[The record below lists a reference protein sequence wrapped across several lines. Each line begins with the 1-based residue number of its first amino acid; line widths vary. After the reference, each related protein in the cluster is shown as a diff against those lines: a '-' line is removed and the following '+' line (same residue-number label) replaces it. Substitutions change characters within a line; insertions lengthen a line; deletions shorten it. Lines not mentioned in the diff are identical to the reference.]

1 MKGGKPMTTILV
13 NILLGLYSALCIT
26 LIISIFQSI
35 RGDRKRAKRDEE
47 RDKRDREYHEK
58 RMRDFK

>member
-1 MKGGKPMTTILV
+1 MTTILL
-13 NILLGLYSALCIT
+13 NILLGLYSALCVT
-26 LIISIFQSI
+26 LLISMIQSI

-47 RDKRDREYHEK
+47 RDARDKEYHEK